1 MIFALLL
8 FLVFFFFI
16 VSLKVLICSS
26 KSDLTCASTVLL
38 SELPMDSRNFFD
50 VVELKSPSELRRLI
64 CLAIPDKSSGLS
76 GLQLFLERI
85 GLEGVSVLI
94 SELFSI
100 DVFGWELDKS
110 KFVSE
115 LLMSLFTF
123 MDATIVVTIDQYC
136 LQLTNMKNG
145 IKKIQ

>member
-1 MIFALLL
+1 
-8 FLVFFFFI
+8 
-16 VSLKVLICSS
+16 
-26 KSDLTCASTVLL
+26 
-38 SELPMDSRNFFD
+38 MDSRNFFD

-123 MDATIVVTIDQYC
+123 MDATIGQYC
-136 LQLTNMKNG
+136 LQLTNMKSG